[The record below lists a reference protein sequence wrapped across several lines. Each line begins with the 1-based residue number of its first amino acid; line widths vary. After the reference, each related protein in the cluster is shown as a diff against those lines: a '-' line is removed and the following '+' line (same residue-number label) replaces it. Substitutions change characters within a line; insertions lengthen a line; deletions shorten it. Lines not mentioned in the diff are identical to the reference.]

1 MYRGLLPPVIL
12 TLAVGYLLVLG
23 ASNRTL
29 RWFFKP
35 APIVLLIVLAAGSK
49 TPDTGYKSLLVA
61 GLTASVLG
69 DVFLLELKGRWFMAG
84 LSSFLIAQVLYF
96 SAFLTRARFGMI
108 TIVVLVAI
116 GLYTILLLRG
126 LQPGVRAA
134 GGQALWKAV
143 IAYTAAISLMVL
155 ATASGSNWRATT
167 GALLFYASDSLLAWD
182 RFVRRFAWAEYG
194 VMMTYYAA
202 QFLIVT
208 SINQ

>member
-108 TIVVLVAI
+108 TITRRTGSRRASALE
-116 GLYTILLLRG
+116 GGDCLHGGDLTYGFGSR
-126 LQPGVRAA
+126 VR
-134 GGQALWKAV
+134 Q
-143 IAYTAAISLMVL
+143 
-155 ATASGSNWRATT
+155 
-167 GALLFYASDSLLAWD
+167 
-182 RFVRRFAWAEYG
+182 
-194 VMMTYYAA
+194 
-202 QFLIVT
+202 
-208 SINQ
+208 